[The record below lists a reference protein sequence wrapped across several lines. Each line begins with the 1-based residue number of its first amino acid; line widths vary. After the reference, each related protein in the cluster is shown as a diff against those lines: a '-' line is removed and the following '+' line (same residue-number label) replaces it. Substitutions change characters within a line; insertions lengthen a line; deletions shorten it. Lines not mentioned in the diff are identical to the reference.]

1 MTTPPVGD
9 PNNPMTKRASVDA
22 VMLAQAFYRDD
33 DAAVEAILKHCDP
46 HSVALQLCG
55 FLYATF
61 RQFDVDT
68 EERLNIWLTETKKQ
82 IGEADA

>member
-1 MTTPPVGD
+1 MTTPPMGHPD
-9 PNNPMTKRASVDA
+9 NPVTARASVDA

-33 DAAVEAILKHCDP
+33 DAAVDAILKHCDA

-61 RQFDVDT
+61 RQFSVDT
-68 EERLNIWLTETKKQ
+68 EERLNIWLTETKRQ
-82 IGEADA
+82 TGEPDA